1 MKSISTK
8 NQVIDFL
15 QWSTQEYEDRLFLSM
30 WNWCQHYGQY
40 PSIVQQLLANSQVN
54 KWFMA
59 EYEKCE
65 LQFLKITEVV
75 PSKTETLEAHYKAC
89 TAQIFAVYPKPLI
102 DAVTRNKEFSNIL
115 LTNTPV
121 YCAN

>member
-65 LQFLKITEVV
+65 LQFLRITEVV

-102 DAVTRNKEFSNIL
+102 DAVNKNIDFL
-115 LTNTPV
+115 KANPLTNTL
-121 YCAN
+121 YYAN

>member
-1 MKSISTK
+1 
-8 NQVIDFL
+8 
-15 QWSTQEYEDRLFLSM
+15 
-30 WNWCQHYGQY
+30 
-40 PSIVQQLLANSQVN
+40 
-54 KWFMA
+54 MA

-121 YCAN
+121 YYAN